1 MNSSK
6 TSNKKRGPN
15 TTITKFP
22 YKLRTKNVS
31 KNDNGILL

>member
-6 TSNKKRGPN
+6 TRNKKRGPN